1 MQVLLK
7 NGTIFTGSGFV
18 SADVLISDGNI
29 VSVSPSISISGF
41 NGCIIDCNR
50 FFIAP
55 SFADI
60 HVHLREP
67 GFSYK
72 ATVRSETAAA
82 AKGGYTAVCA
92 MPNLKPSPDSLENLK
107 EELDIIKRDAL
118 IDVFP
123 YGTMTVG
130 SKGEELSD
138 MEAMAPFVF
147 AFSDDGKGV
156 QKTEMMKKAIAEAIR
171 LNKPISAHCEV
182 EALLSGG
189 SVHEG
194 EWAHRQGK
202 KGISS
207 ESEWKMIER
216 DLELLKG
223 TPLRYNVCHISTK
236 ESVEL
241 IRKAKKEGLN
251 VTAETAPHYLTMTD
265 SDLLDEGRFKMNPP
279 IRGKEDREALVE
291 GFIDGTIDYL
301 ATDHAPHS
309 KEEKEGNLEE
319 SLFGI
324 VGLETAFAV
333 VYTELVKTGKMSLE
347 TLIERMAIDPKKF
360 IGLDYEIKEGKRADL
375 VVLNLS
381 EEWKIKG
388 EEFVSAGKFTPF
400 EGKSVFGAVE
410 ITINNGRIVWQKN
423 GQRS

>member
-7 NGTIFTGSGFV
+7 NGTIYNGNGFNL
-18 SADVLISDGNI
+18 ADVLISDGVI
-29 VSVSPSISISGF
+29 VSISPSISISDF

-72 ATVRSETAAA
+72 ATVRSETKAA

-92 MPNLKPSPDSLENLK
+92 MPNLKPSPDCYKNLK
-107 EELDIIKRDAL
+107 EELDIIKKDAL

-123 YGTMTVG
+123 YGTITKG
-130 SKGEELSD
+130 SRGEELA
-138 MEAMAPFVF
+138 ELEELAPYVF

-156 QKTEMMKKAIAEAIR
+156 QNDEMMKKAIAEIVR
-171 LNKPISAHCEV
+171 LGKPISAHCEV
-182 EALLSGG
+182 ESLLSGG

-194 EWAHRQGK
+194 EWAKEHGK

-216 DLELLKG
+216 DIELLKG
-223 TPLRYNVCHISTK
+223 TDLRYNVCHISTR
-236 ESVEL
+236 ESVDI
-241 IRKAKKEGLN
+241 IRKAKQEGLN

-265 SDLLDEGRFKMNPP
+265 SDIKDEGRFKMNPP
-279 IRGKEDREALVE
+279 IRGEEDRKALVE

-309 KEEKEGNLEE
+309 KEEKEGKLEE

-333 VYTELVKTGKMSLE
+333 VYTELVKSGKMSLE
-347 TLIERMAIDPKKF
+347 TLIERMAVAPKKF

-375 VVLNLS
+375 VVLNL
-381 EEWKIKG
+381 EKEWQIKG

-400 EGKSVFGAVE
+400 EGKTVFGAVE
-410 ITINNGRIVWQKN
+410 ITINNGRIVWQRN
-423 GQRS
+423 GQRN